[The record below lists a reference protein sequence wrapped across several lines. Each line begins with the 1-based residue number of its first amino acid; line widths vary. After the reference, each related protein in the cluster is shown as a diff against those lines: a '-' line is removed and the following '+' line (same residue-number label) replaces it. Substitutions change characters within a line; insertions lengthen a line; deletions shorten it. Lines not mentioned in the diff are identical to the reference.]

1 MDEQHLIKWITR
13 LLEENKIIYFY
24 HSAIWKRKRKEI
36 LDKHHNECY
45 ECRKQGK
52 ITTKHIKGNG
62 QTKGIEIHHVYHI
75 DKYPQY
81 ALSEYVIDEQG
92 NKVMNLVPLCV
103 AHHLEAHPEKKA
115 RAKARNEARA
125 KKKAEAKANN
135 IAPERW

>member
-1 MDEQHLIKWITR
+1 MDEQHLIKWILE
-13 LLEENKIIYFY
+13 LLEQNKIIYFY
-24 HSAIWKRKRKEI
+24 HSAIWKQKRKEI

-62 QTKGIEIHHVYHI
+62 QAKGLEIHHVFHI

-81 ALSEYVIDEQG
+81 ALSEYVTLDDGTQ
-92 NKVMNLVPLCV
+92 VLNLIPLCV
-103 AHHLEAHPEKKA
+103 AHHLEAHPEKKI
-115 RAKARNEARA
+115 KA
-125 KKKAEAKANN
+125 KKKQKKDTEAKSEK